1 MFTRSRKLNHAQQ
14 CTLSP
19 RGSLPHSYIHPR
31 ATQQLY
37 TLTLKD
43 FSEDRGLITTPWEGP
58 QLLGFMNVEIGS
70 NGWNIRTVTSVVIFT
85 TGLPGICF
93 PPAVFGPQH
102 IHKKYFH
109 AIFSSPAVP
118 GTWLCC
124 PQSHEPSWLPA
135 CIPTHQAA
143 GWPCSDGFS
152 LVFLAQDDARCMRD
166 WATQTLNPKPQ
177 TSCKPFNSVAV
188 LFHV

>member
-1 MFTRSRKLNHAQQ
+1 MHTFSSRIFA
-14 CTLSP
+14 S
-19 RGSLPHSYIHPR
+19 
-31 ATQQLY
+31 QLY
-37 TLTLKD
+37 TSPSYTTAVHAHPQGLQ
-43 FSEDRGLITTPWEGP
+43 RGQGP
-58 QLLGFMNVEIGS
+58 HHDPLGGS
-70 NGWNIRTVTSVVIFT
+70 TAARVYECWNRIEQVKYQNGHSVVIFT

-152 LVFLAQDDARCMRD
+152 LVFLAQDDARCIRD